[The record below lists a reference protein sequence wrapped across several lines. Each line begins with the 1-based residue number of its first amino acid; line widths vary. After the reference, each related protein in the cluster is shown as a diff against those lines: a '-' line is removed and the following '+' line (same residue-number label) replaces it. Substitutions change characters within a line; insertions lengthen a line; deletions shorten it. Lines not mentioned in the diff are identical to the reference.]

1 MLSSLAAASLPY
13 LSTPRGVSCSPFPFF
28 LGKPGAGCGNSR
40 GRWFVGQRRRGRRW
54 FSLPRESRA
63 TEQASARKGKPS
75 CPRAG
80 GPSLSGPKSP
90 SLSHASHG
98 TFPLG
103 HRHTD
108 GFQCQLEHVPAQ
120 LVEVKE
126 RAGTKEPFRHSALTS
141 QAPGFCLRGA
151 VPLRIICELARR
163 GGTGRTTMSLCSP
176 LVLAGKGVQVT
187 AQLLPEVG

>member
-1 MLSSLAAASLPY
+1 MQSGQCLALSSGALPEAGEDGPYALQPASCFFSLPLHSQGCL
-13 LSTPRGVSCSPFPFF
+13 LSPVSVF
-28 LGKPGAGCGNSR
+28 LGRPGAGCGNSR

-54 FSLPRESRA
+54 FSLPSESRA

-90 SLSHASHG
+90 SLSRASHG

-108 GFQCQLEHVPAQ
+108 GFQCQLEHAPAQ

-141 QAPGFCLRGA
+141 QAPG
-151 VPLRIICELARR
+151 I
-163 GGTGRTTMSLCSP
+163 
-176 LVLAGKGVQVT
+176 
-187 AQLLPEVG
+187 